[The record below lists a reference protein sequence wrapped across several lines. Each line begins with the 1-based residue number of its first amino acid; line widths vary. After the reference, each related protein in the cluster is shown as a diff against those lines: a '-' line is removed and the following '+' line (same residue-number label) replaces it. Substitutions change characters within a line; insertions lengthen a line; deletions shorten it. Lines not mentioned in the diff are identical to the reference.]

1 MTARRAGFVEVA
13 SPLVPAAPARV
24 HVREAGSGAP
34 LVLLHS
40 GWGWEAYPF
49 DRQFEALSGESRV
62 VAPDRTGYGASP
74 SLPSVP
80 DGYHRMFARECL
92 GVMDALGI
100 ERAALWGHSDGAVVA
115 AWMAIEAP
123 LRVRGLVLEAFHFW
137 RAKVGSL
144 PFFEMAANRPEE
156 FGEEV
161 VEALRRD
168 HGDPRWRGIISEGA
182 RAWLRIIER
191 GQREGGDVYE
201 GRLGEVSC
209 PVLLLHGLRD
219 PRTEPGET
227 EAARAALPDA
237 RIAWVDSGHAPHA
250 SPRAGEEATRIAAEF
265 LRVLPP

>member
-1 MTARRAGFVEVA
+1 MGFVEIE
-13 SPLVPAAPARV
+13 SPILPGAPCRIL
-24 HVREAGSGAP
+24 VREAGSGSP

-49 DRQFEALSGESRV
+49 DRQLDELSGEFRM
-62 VAPDRTGYGASP
+62 VAPDRTGYGGSP
-74 SLPSVP
+74 RLASVP
-80 DGYHRMFARECL
+80 DGYHRMFALECL
-92 GVMDALGI
+92 GVMDALSI

-123 LRVRGLVLEAFHFW
+123 GRVRGLVLEAAHFW

-144 PFFEMAANRPEE
+144 PFFETAAERPEE
-156 FGEEV
+156 FGEQV
-161 VEALRRD
+161 VDSLRRD
-168 HGDPRWRGIISEGA
+168 HGEPRWREIISGGA

-191 GQREGGDVYE
+191 GRREGGDVYE
-201 GRLGEVSC
+201 GRLGEVAC

-219 PRTEPGET
+219 PRTEPGEI

-237 RIAWVDSGHAPHA
+237 RIAWIESGHAPHA
-250 SPRAGEEATRIAAEF
+250 SPRAAREATRLAAQF